1 MRSSVEPTQ
10 DYLFVLVRHK
20 IPCARRNG
28 AQYLV
33 WALESPE
40 YAADKHGVTMDTVDT
55 MFIHLLVREGTSPRS
70 DLKVY
75 ISKHE
80 DARSVVNT
88 PTGLLKYWVRTLRM
102 VITHP
107 TAFDSCCLMAIVFIV
122 QADCC
127 ALTRPGPALCSQG
140 TRMHVCKYV
149 CGWVCDKTVGLCVY
163 WGGNCEFVYPSLW
176 SCVQECLLW
185 Q

>member
-1 MRSSVEPTQ
+1 MQLINIT
-10 DYLFVLVRHK
+10 
-20 IPCARRNG
+20 G
-28 AQYLV
+28 A
-33 WALESPE
+33 
-40 YAADKHGVTMDTVDT
+40 TMDTVDT

-102 VITHP
+102 VDTHP

-127 ALTRPGPALCSQG
+127 APHQTRTCPLQPG
-140 TRMHVCKYV
+140 
-149 CGWVCDKTVGLCVY
+149 DKNACV
-163 WGGNCEFVYPSLW
+163 
-176 SCVQECLLW
+176 
-185 Q
+185 